1 MTHPFRYDPQPIAK
15 VETSWHAP
23 WMLIGCSQ
31 QGPAHFHKGVLN
43 ADSYKLG
50 SIGSR
55 AWLIIADGVGSQP
68 LAYEGSRLATAVVEA
83 YLADTSHLPLTEEL
97 MKEAFAAAHRAIAT
111 AAEARE
117 LKPTQ
122 YATTLSAVALD
133 GDVIAGASIGD
144 TGIALYSLHGEG
156 DTEGHMIPFC
166 SATQSEE
173 PHRTFVITDP
183 RWNDHTTFNETIATH
198 VKAVVLATDGAD
210 NFYLDQPPGEPQ
222 PVWKPEILHAFDRG
236 LAALS
241 ARNFFAFFSNFLQQ
255 YEPDNHDDR
264 TLLVAYR
271 VPQEHT
277 PPPPRPVRV

>member
-1 MTHPFRYDPQPIAK
+1 MTDPLRYDPQPIAK
-15 VETSWHAP
+15 VETAWHSP

-31 QGPAHFHKGVLN
+31 QGPSHFHKGVLN

-50 SIGSR
+50 SLDSR

-68 LAYEGSRLATAVVEA
+68 LAFEGSRLATAVVEA
-83 YLADTSHLPLTEEL
+83 HLADTTRVPLTMDL
-97 MKEAFAAAHRAIAT
+97 INDAFAKAHRAITA
-111 AAEARE
+111 AAEARG

-122 YATTLSAVALD
+122 YATTLSAVALE
-133 GDVIAGASIGD
+133 GDRITGGSIGD

-156 DTEGHMIPFC
+156 DCEGHMIPFC

-173 PHRTFVITDP
+173 PHKTFVITDP
-183 RWNDHTTFNETIATH
+183 KWRDHATFNETVAAH

-210 NFYLDQPPGEPQ
+210 NFYLDQPPEEPQ

-236 LAALS
+236 IEALS

-271 VPQEHT
+271 VPQSHI
-277 PPPPRPVRV
+277 PPAPRPHKL